1 LTSIVLNPPWLSQT
15 ALREGASKVGRES
28 SAKSCG
34 STYAADR
41 VLESKER
48 PGEFALLRAGALTE
62 GTISNWRF
70 DNGLLLRLKST
81 RRI

>member
-1 LTSIVLNPPWLSQT
+1 VL
-15 ALREGASKVGRES
+15 
-28 SAKSCG
+28 
-34 STYAADR
+34 
-41 VLESKER
+41 
-48 PGEFALLRAGALTE
+48 ALLRAGALTE